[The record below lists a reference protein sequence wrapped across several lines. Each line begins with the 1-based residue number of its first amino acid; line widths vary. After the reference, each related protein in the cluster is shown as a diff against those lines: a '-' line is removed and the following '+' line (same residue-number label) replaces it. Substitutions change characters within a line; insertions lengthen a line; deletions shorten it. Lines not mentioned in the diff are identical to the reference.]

1 MLWFWYAI
9 FSGFCSSLVSPIR
22 KELSSRLSPITILWM
37 PGLLAIPFYLF
48 FILWFGLPSLNGD
61 FLWLLMVTIL
71 LEIVGNLLL
80 IQALKIEELSIVV
93 PMLSL
98 GPAFS
103 YFINIILLNS
113 PFNIYGLIG
122 VILIVFGSILAHTKI
137 NKKGIN
143 LKFSLGSSL
152 AILVALIWSLGS
164 VGFVFGIRS
173 ANILGFVSAVNLII
187 TVVLMLVDIVILGTN
202 FPKKEIL
209 KPTNLWLTFL
219 SFFTWVGEFN
229 SVALVSQPAYVGAVR
244 RMDTLLNIVYGKF
257 IWKEDRFYQKL
268 IAGCFMIAGVL
279 LIIFLPTV

>member
-1 MLWFWYAI
+1 MLWFWYAV

-37 PGLLAIPFYLF
+37 PGLLAIPVYLF
-48 FILWFGLPSLNGD
+48 FIFWFGLPSLNGD
-61 FLWLLMVTIL
+61 FLWLLMGTIL

-80 IQALKIEELSIVV
+80 IYALKIEDLSIVV

-103 YFINIILLNS
+103 YFINIVFLNS
-113 PFNIYGLIG
+113 PFNTNGLIG
-122 VILIVFGSILAHTKI
+122 VILIVFGSILAHAKI

-143 LKFSLGSSL
+143 IKFSLGSTL
-152 AILVALIWSLGS
+152 ALLVALIWSFGS
-164 VGFVFGIRS
+164 VGFVVGIRS
-173 ANILGFVSAVNLII
+173 SSILGFVSAVNLII
-187 TVVLMLVDIVILGTN
+187 TVVLMLVDIVILGTK
-202 FPKKEIL
+202 FPKKEIF
-209 KPTNLWLTFL
+209 KDTNLWLTSL

-257 IWKEDRFYQKL
+257 IWNEDRFYQKL